1 MGLNRYKY
9 LVRTYAT
16 LFYLG
21 ADRVPGAA
29 RHTGS
34 CARAASLSPGSV
46 TAGSWHSVAGY
57 LAVLPIAH
65 VGYLRAATIA
75 SLVAFT
81 LLFATIGNRGTKYHK
96 SYLLTFHS
104 SNCRLNSNFALVV
117 VSTGI

>member
-16 LFYLG
+16 LYYLG

-57 LAVLPIAH
+57 LAVLPIAS
-65 VGYLRAATIA
+65 
-75 SLVAFT
+75 SLVIFGN
-81 LLFATIGNRGTKYHK
+81 LERPATP
-96 SYLLTFHS
+96 
-104 SNCRLNSNFALVV
+104 V
-117 VSTGI
+117 

>member
-16 LFYLG
+16 LYYLG

-29 RHTGS
+29 RHTGW
-34 CARAASLSPGSV
+34 CARAAPLSPGSV

-65 VGYLRAATIA
+65 VGYLRAATGLHVPVRLDIF
-75 SLVAFT
+75 VACLFRLGIHLLPPWDFT
-81 LLFATIGNRGTKYHK
+81 ADLFYGN
-96 SYLLTFHS
+96 SYPQYVL
-104 SNCRLNSNFALVV
+104 
-117 VSTGI
+117 

>member
-16 LFYLG
+16 LYYLG

-65 VGYLRAATIA
+65 VGYLRAATCA
-75 SLVAFT
+75 CST
-81 LLFATIGNRGTKYHK
+81 SRTPQWEHK
-96 SYLLTFHS
+96 SGARNYFP
-104 SNCRLNSNFALVV
+104 
-117 VSTGI
+117 IEI

>member
-16 LFYLG
+16 LYYLG

-29 RHTGS
+29 RHPGS

-65 VGYLRAATIA
+65 VGYLRAATI
-75 SLVAFT
+75 SGCDHHYSGPVWE
-81 LLFATIGNRGTKYHK
+81 LFHTA
-96 SYLLTFHS
+96 
-104 SNCRLNSNFALVV
+104 RLSG
-117 VSTGI
+117 VSIVRY